1 MVQKP
6 MTVMNSMSTTI
17 SHSRLTMSIV
27 RVGIPIGMLC
37 IGVTYAHAQARPDPA
52 AAATQMKARY
62 QVALMERALEMA
74 VQQGA
79 NMVAQ
84 QLPAAVPQMLLFS
97 GPARARGHRLEG
109 YGVFFDVEVP
119 ALSQSV
125 LWSFQTLERDLGL
138 TQSLQSLK
146 KHVESVNDTRLR
158 ATLEQS
164 LQRIELQMG
173 LTPSVNAGNQADARA
188 PAVGS
193 TAQTVANRPSSVPA
207 SSAMQSMESSAPRQS
222 PDAIYELE
230 VKTALIEA
238 MLQSSGSI
246 ALAPEEW
253 LTVAARDSGARL
265 STNEIYDFVTI
276 QLRIKGS
283 DLAAYRADRLSA
295 DEARKRVEVRVF

>member
-1 MVQKP
+1 MAR
-6 MTVMNSMSTTI
+6 I
-17 SHSRLTMSIV
+17 
-27 RVGIPIGMLC
+27 GIPL
-37 IGVTYAHAQARPDPA
+37 ALLSLAAAWAQAQSRPDNA
-52 AAATQMKARY
+52 AATTQMKARL

-79 NMVAQ
+79 NMMAQ
-84 QLPAAVPQMLLFS
+84 HLPAAVPQMLLFS

-125 LWSFQTLERDLGL
+125 VWSFQTLERDIGL
-138 TQSLQSLK
+138 TQSIQSLR
-146 KHVESVNDTRLR
+146 KHVESVSDNRLR

-164 LQRIELQMG
+164 LQRIEQMA
-173 LTPSVNAGNQADARA
+173 LPSTLAAGNQPETPA
-188 PAVGS
+188 PAAGS
-193 TAQTVANRPSSVPA
+193 NTKTVANRTSSVPA
-207 SSAMQSMESSAPRQS
+207 PSAMQMESAPQRLS
-222 PDAIYELE
+222 PDAIYEQE

-238 MLQSSGSI
+238 MLKNSGSI

-265 STNEIYDFVTI
+265 STNEISDFVTI

-283 DLAAYRADRLSA
+283 DLTAFRADRLSE
-295 DEARKRVEVRVF
+295 DEAKKRVEVRVF